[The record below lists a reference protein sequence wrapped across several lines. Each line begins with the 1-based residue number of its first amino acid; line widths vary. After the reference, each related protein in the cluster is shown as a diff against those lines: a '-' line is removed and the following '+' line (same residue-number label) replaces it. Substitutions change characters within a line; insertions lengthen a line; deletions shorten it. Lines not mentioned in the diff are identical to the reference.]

1 MKLEPARALSVLA
14 KIEQSR
20 YRARGLGSFR
30 ESVSESFGGYE
41 GLADIRDAC
50 DHSVSPQEA
59 DARFQV
65 CCRANQTGARA
76 GRILP
81 RVLDSAGSF
90 GRAVSGQGNFTDAV
104 GEADFAR
111 AGQFVV
117 RVGAGRHIYS
127 G

>member
-1 MKLEPARALSVLA
+1 MKLEPERALSVLA

-20 YRARGLGSFR
+20 CRARGLGWFR

-65 CCRANQTGARA
+65 LGGPLFPHQDEF
-76 GRILP
+76 P
-81 RVLDSAGSF
+81 QEDEF
-90 GRAVSGQGNFTDAV
+90 
-104 GEADFAR
+104 
-111 AGQFVV
+111 
-117 RVGAGRHIYS
+117 
-127 G
+127 